1 MTNAMMPKRS
11 AIYLLT
17 VNYYS
22 TSYLEKLI
30 ASIQFDRALVEALI
44 IVNNSPDDRSIYSL
58 QTDWVI
64 ILESGENLGFGKAC
78 NLGLKWIGDRSPN
91 SLVWLINP
99 DAYLL
104 ADSLP
109 QAAQFL
115 TKNPDISILGTTVLE
130 PSAKVWFGGGIFN
143 AQKGIIQAKE
153 FLPEE
158 DWEREL
164 LPTEWVSGCSMLI
177 NLKKFSTLPQFDGDY
192 FLYYEDFD
200 FCRRYLKEGHKIA
213 LTPQIA
219 VIHQPSSITSQNSD
233 LQRQY
238 GIYSYLLSLEKHTSK
253 SVLFY
258 RLFRI
263 TLVSLTFLSVNKLKA
278 VVKYYRRLL
287 GSIPPN
293 PP

>member
-1 MTNAMMPKRS
+1 MTLKKS

-22 TSYLEKLI
+22 ASYLEKLI
-30 ASIQFDRALVEALI
+30 ASIALNTNLVEALI
-44 IVNNSPDDRSIYSL
+44 IVNNSPEDSSIYRL
-58 QTDWVI
+58 QNDWVI
-64 ILESGENLGFGKAC
+64 ILEAGENLGFGKAC

-91 SLVWLINP
+91 SPVWLINP
-99 DAYLL
+99 DAYFL

-130 PSAKVWFGGGIFN
+130 PSGKLWFGGGIFN
-143 AQKGIIQAKE
+143 AKKGIIKANE
-153 FLPEE
+153 FLSEE
-158 DWEREL
+158 EWEREL
-164 LPTEWVSGCSMLI
+164 LPTDWVSGCSMLI
-177 NLKKFSTLPQFDGDY
+177 NLQNFYNLPQFDGDY

-200 FCRRYLKEGHKIA
+200 FCRRYLKAGYKIA
-213 LTPQIA
+213 LTPQIG
-219 VIHQPSSITSQNSD
+219 VIHEPSSITSKNSD
-233 LQRQY
+233 LQVQE

-263 TLVSLTFLSVNKLKA
+263 TLASLTFLSLNKFKA

-287 GSIPPN
+287 NLDPP
-293 PP
+293 

>member
-1 MTNAMMPKRS
+1 V
-11 AIYLLT
+11 IYLLT

-22 TSYLEKLI
+22 ASYLEKLI
-30 ASIQFDRALVEALI
+30 ASIALNTNLVEALI
-44 IVNNSPDDRSIYSL
+44 IVNNSPEDSSIYRL
-58 QTDWVI
+58 QNDWVI
-64 ILESGENLGFGKAC
+64 ILEAGENLGFGKAC

-91 SLVWLINP
+91 SPVWLINP
-99 DAYLL
+99 DAYFL

-130 PSAKVWFGGGIFN
+130 PSGKLWFGGGIFN
-143 AQKGIIQAKE
+143 AKKGIIKANE
-153 FLPEE
+153 FLSEE
-158 DWEREL
+158 EWEREL
-164 LPTEWVSGCSMLI
+164 LPTDWVSGCSMLI
-177 NLKKFSTLPQFDGDY
+177 NLQNFYNLPQFDGDY

-200 FCRRYLKEGHKIA
+200 FCRRYLKAGYKIA
-213 LTPQIA
+213 FTPQFG
-219 VIHQPSSITSQNSD
+219 VIHEPSSITSKNSN
-233 LQRQY
+233 LQVQY

-263 TLVSLTFLSVNKLKA
+263 TLASLTFLSLNKFKA

-287 GSIPPN
+287 NLDPP
-293 PP
+293 